1 MCGNV
6 ASECAGRG
14 LVGFFFCNGGFNVA
28 LINLKIGLLRQPPP
42 SANCFS

>member
-1 MCGNV
+1 MEMSRVSVLGV
-6 ASECAGRG
+6 VS
-14 LVGFFFCNGGFNVA
+14 LVFFCNGGFNVA